1 VARSDL
7 RESTELPEG
16 WASQVWQC
24 AQQPG
29 ELLWVP
35 DLMQHSTLNHH
46 EETVGLA
53 MVIDELQPLTP
64 LHKAAHADAADE
76 VRALLQAGGT
86 EVDATA
92 RGDATALHHA
102 AGMGHCG
109 ALEALLDGGASI
121 NLPAKASNGVTPLH
135 AAAAAGHA
143 DAAAMLVRR
152 GANVEARDQN
162 GHTPLDLASQLGHDR
177 VARVLSAKHAK

>member
-1 VARSDL
+1 MI
-7 RESTELPEG
+7 RER
-16 WASQVWQC
+16 A
-24 AQQPG
+24 G
-29 ELLWVP
+29 EEDGTHVR
-35 DLMQHSTLNHH
+35 
-46 EETVGLA
+46 V
-53 MVIDELQPLTP
+53 V
-64 LHKAAHADAADE
+64 AHADAADE

-177 VARVLSAKHAK
+177 VARVLSAKHPK